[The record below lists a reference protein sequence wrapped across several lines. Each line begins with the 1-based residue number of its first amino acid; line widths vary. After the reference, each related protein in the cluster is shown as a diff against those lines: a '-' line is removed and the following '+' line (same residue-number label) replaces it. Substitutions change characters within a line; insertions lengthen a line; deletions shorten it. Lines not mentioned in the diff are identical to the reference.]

1 MDNLP
6 SQQGIARAGFQH
18 VADLVVARVLAMR
31 QVWVQG
37 QPGEPDAVV
46 AEAWCAFL
54 NDREAVWR
62 SAATRG
68 TQTRRQ

>member
-1 MDNLP
+1 MRK
-6 SQQGIARAGFQH
+6 QGIARAGFQN
-18 VADLVVARVLAMR
+18 VADLVVARVRAMR

-37 QPGEPDAVV
+37 QPGVPDAVV
-46 AEAWCAFL
+46 AEARRAFL